1 MARTATRSSSTR
13 VKVVRVPGP
22 TRVVQAAPRRR
33 RSSQTVVVSSPRAV
47 THRRSRGHAGVGGV
61 GTLTPAKLLSMG
73 LGGAIFGF
81 IESKFPNLPTLP
93 VVGRSGTVA
102 IAAYL
107 FSKHGGGTG
116 GSIVKDVA
124 VAASVITG
132 YQLGKTG
139 KVSGA
144 DVVGDDLEGEEV
156 YEQI

>member
-1 MARTATRSSSTR
+1 
-13 VKVVRVPGP
+13 
-22 TRVVQAAPRRR
+22 
-33 RSSQTVVVSSPRAV
+33 
-47 THRRSRGHAGVGGV
+47 
-61 GTLTPAKLLSMG
+61 MG